1 MMKSKYFSLEE
12 LTHSATADAHNVRN
26 VPNERQTESIEALM
40 VDCLDPIRELWRE
53 RLIVNSGYRCPRL
66 NALVGGVKNSQ
77 HMRGEAADITTNSR
91 ANNALLFK
99 KVANSDID
107 FDQLILEAGANWIHV
122 SYKRSG
128 NRRQILDRR

>member
-1 MMKSKYFSLEE
+1 MKSKYFSHEE

-26 VPNERQTESIEALM
+26 VPNERQAECLEALM

-91 ANNALLFK
+91 TNNALLFK

-107 FDQLILEAGANWIHV
+107 FDQLILEAGANWLHV

>member
-26 VPNERQTESIEALM
+26 VPNERHTESIEALM
-40 VDCLDPIRELWRE
+40 RDCLDPIRELWGE

-77 HMRGEAADITTNSR
+77 HMRGEAADITTNSSTH
-91 ANNALLFK
+91 NALLFK

-107 FDQLILEAGANWIHV
+107 FDQLILEAGADWLHV